1 MSFGKEFREFALR
14 GNVLDL
20 AVGVI
25 IGGAF
30 GGIVNSAI
38 KDVIMP
44 VVTMAGEVDFTNRF
58 FALSAKVRDAVAMN
72 PNLSLEEA
80 RKLGSVL
87 AYGSFVTILIN
98 FIILAFCIFLVV
110 KAFNTAKR
118 RFEREQPAPTP
129 APAGPSAEERL
140 LGEIRDLL
148 KHQVAK

>member
-1 MSFGKEFREFALR
+1 MGFVKEFREFALR

-30 GGIVNSAI
+30 GGIVNSLI

-58 FALSAKVRDAVAMN
+58 FPLSSKVSEALLAN
-72 PNLSLEEA
+72 PNTSLEEA

-98 FIILAFCIFLVV
+98 FVILAFCIFLVV
-110 KAFNTAKR
+110 KAFNAAKR
-118 RFEREQPAPTP
+118 RFEEEKPAAPAP
-129 APAGPSAEERL
+129 GPSGEERL
-140 LGEIRDLL
+140 LTEIRDLL
-148 KHQVAK
+148 KGQRVG